1 MSFADTTPVG
11 GIAPLPVGTTPV
23 TLPIKLTDVTGLV
36 PSLLAMPL
44 PGTKVGETLRWDG
57 STWAAVDHNAA
68 EGWTTV
74 PPTDTSP
81 GEQGQMAAAAGSLYV
96 CIAKDSWIKLTDP
109 GTGTWP

>member
-57 STWAAVDHNAA
+57 STWAAVDLQVGLPATPSA
-68 EGWTTV
+68 PGTT
-74 PPTDTSP
+74 
-81 GEQGQMAAAAGSLYV
+81 GQMHYNGAGSLYLCV
-96 CIAKDSWIKLTDP
+96 AENEWIKMTDA
-109 GTGTWP
+109 GAGAWI